1 MQNSSKGLDVQQDF
15 EITVKSIDN
24 IRDELK
30 TLFKTNEAY
39 RGEEARAL
47 IQSLSVVDKMLNF
60 KNKQDMKFS
69 KDRIDVELK
78 MQSGTYDLEIPMGEN
93 NFSKQLDRL
102 IDLTSKDISRSQPT
116 QQEKE
121 EYQAIIENF
130 GDGGIEKF
138 KNPERE
144 STFDKV
150 LAGSLKTIETIS
162 QTAGEETS
170 QFVSSFIA
178 TMKSAINQ
186 KDQESMLQK
195 DIRNILQIL
204 AKNGKDNN
212 EKLVKKGERVKEY
225 SKELDITK

>member
-1 MQNSSKGLDVQQDF
+1 MQQDF
-15 EITVKSIDN
+15 EITVKSTDN
-24 IRDELK
+24 LRDELK

-69 KDRIDVELK
+69 KDKIDVKLK
-78 MQSGTYDLEIPMGEN
+78 MESGTYDLEIPMGED

-102 IDLTSKDISRSQPT
+102 IDLTSKDISRNRPT
-116 QQEKE
+116 RQEKE
-121 EYQAIIENF
+121 EYQTIIEKF

-212 EKLVKKGERVKEY
+212 EKLVKKGERVKEH

>member
-1 MQNSSKGLDVQQDF
+1 MQQDF

-47 IQSLSVVDKMLNF
+47 IQSLSVVDKILNF

-121 EYQAIIENF
+121 EYQAIIEKF

-150 LAGSLKTIETIS
+150 LAESLKTIETIS

-178 TMKSAINQ
+178 TMKSAINT
-186 KDQESMLQK
+186 KDQESILQK
-195 DIRNILQIL
+195 DIKNILQIL
-204 AKNGKDNN
+204 AKSGKDNN
-212 EKLVKKGERVKEY
+212 EKLVKNDERVKEHN
-225 SKELDITK
+225 KELDITK

>member
-1 MQNSSKGLDVQQDF
+1 MQQDF
-15 EITVKSIDN
+15 EITVKSTDN
-24 IRDELK
+24 LRDELK
-30 TLFKTNEAY
+30 TLFKTDEAY

-60 KNKQDMKFS
+60 KNKQDMKFP
-69 KDRIDVELK
+69 KDKIDVELK

-102 IDLTSKDISRSQPT
+102 IDLTSKDISRNRPT

-121 EYQAIIENF
+121 EYQAIIEKF
-130 GDGGIEKF
+130 GNGSIEKF

-144 STFDKV
+144 NTFDKV

-178 TMKSAINQ
+178 TMKSAINP

-195 DIRNILQIL
+195 DIKNILQIL
-204 AKNGKDNN
+204 AKNGKDDN
-212 EKLVKKGERVKEY
+212 EKIVKKDERVKEY

>member
-1 MQNSSKGLDVQQDF
+1 MQQDF
-15 EITVKSIDN
+15 EITVKSTDN
-24 IRDELK
+24 LRDELK

-60 KNKQDMKFS
+60 KNKQDMKFP
-69 KDRIDVELK
+69 KDRIDIKLK
-78 MQSGTYDLEIPMGEN
+78 MESGIYDLEIPMGEN

-102 IDLTSKDISRSQPT
+102 IDLTSKDISRNRPT
-116 QQEKE
+116 RQEKE
-121 EYQAIIENF
+121 EYQTIIEKF

-195 DIRNILQIL
+195 DIKNILQIL
-204 AKNGKDNN
+204 AKNAQDNS
-212 EKLVKKGERVKEY
+212 EKLVKKGERVRENN
-225 SKELDITK
+225 KELDITK

>member
-1 MQNSSKGLDVQQDF
+1 MQQDF

-60 KNKQDMKFS
+60 KNKQDMKFP

-121 EYQAIIENF
+121 EYQAIIEKF

-138 KNPERE
+138 KNLERE

-195 DIRNILQIL
+195 DIKNILQIFS
-204 AKNGKDNN
+204 KNGKDNN
-212 EKLVKKGERVKEY
+212 EKLFKKGERIKEH

>member
-1 MQNSSKGLDVQQDF
+1 MQQDF
-15 EITVKSIDN
+15 KITVKSTDN
-24 IRDELK
+24 LRDELK

-69 KDRIDVELK
+69 KDKIDIKLK
-78 MQSGTYDLEIPMGEN
+78 MESGTYDLEIPMGED

-102 IDLTSKDISRSQPT
+102 IDLTSKDISRNRPT

-121 EYQAIIENF
+121 EYQAIIEKF

-178 TMKSAINQ
+178 TMKSAINP

-195 DIRNILQIL
+195 DIKNILQIL
-204 AKNGKDNN
+204 AKNGKDDN

>member
-1 MQNSSKGLDVQQDF
+1 MQQDF
-15 EITVKSIDN
+15 EITVKSTDN
-24 IRDELK
+24 LRDELK

-47 IQSLSVVDKMLNF
+47 IQSLSVIDKMLNF
-60 KNKQDMKFS
+60 KNKQDMKFP
-69 KDRIDVELK
+69 KDRIDIELK
-78 MQSGTYDLEIPMGEN
+78 IQSGTYDLEIPMGED
-93 NFSKQLDRL
+93 NFSKQLERL
-102 IDLTSKDISRSQPT
+102 IDLTSKDISRNRPT

-121 EYQAIIENF
+121 EYQAIIEKF
-130 GDGGIEKF
+130 GNGSIEKF

-144 STFDKV
+144 NIFDKV

-178 TMKSAINQ
+178 TMKSAINP

-195 DIRNILQIL
+195 DIKNILQIL
-204 AKNGKDNN
+204 AKNGKDDN
-212 EKLVKKGERVKEY
+212 EKIVKKDERVKEY

>member
-1 MQNSSKGLDVQQDF
+1 MQQDF
-15 EITVKSIDN
+15 EITVKSTDN
-24 IRDELK
+24 LRDELK
-30 TLFKTNEAY
+30 TLFKTNETY

-47 IQSLSVVDKMLNF
+47 MQSLSVIDKMLNF
-60 KNKQDMKFS
+60 KNKQDMKFP
-69 KDRIDVELK
+69 KDRIDIKLK
-78 MQSGTYDLEIPMGEN
+78 MESGIYDLEIPMGEN

-102 IDLTSKDISRSQPT
+102 IDLTSKDISRNRPT

-121 EYQAIIENF
+121 EYQTIIEKF

-178 TMKSAINQ
+178 TLKSAINQ
-186 KDQESMLQK
+186 KDQESILQK
-195 DIRNILQIL
+195 DIKNILQIL
-204 AKNGKDNN
+204 AKNGKDDN
-212 EKLVKKGERVKEY
+212 EKLVKKGERVKEH

>member
-1 MQNSSKGLDVQQDF
+1 MQQDF

-39 RGEEARAL
+39 RGEEARAF

-60 KNKQDMKFS
+60 KNKQDMKFP
-69 KDRIDVELK
+69 KDRIDIKLK
-78 MQSGTYDLEIPMGEN
+78 MESGIYDLEIPMGEN

-102 IDLTSKDISRSQPT
+102 IDLTSKDISRNRPT
-116 QQEKE
+116 RQEKE
-121 EYQAIIENF
+121 EYQTIIEKF

-195 DIRNILQIL
+195 DIKNILQIL
-204 AKNGKDNN
+204 AKTTKDNN
-212 EKLVKKGERVKEY
+212 EKLVKKGEKIRENN
-225 SKELDITK
+225 KELDITK

>member
-1 MQNSSKGLDVQQDF
+1 MQQDF
-15 EITVKSIDN
+15 EITVKSTDN
-24 IRDELK
+24 LRDELK

-69 KDRIDVELK
+69 KDKIDVKLK
-78 MQSGTYDLEIPMGEN
+78 MESGTYDLEIPMGED

-102 IDLTSKDISRSQPT
+102 IDLTSKDISRNRPT
-116 QQEKE
+116 RQEKE
-121 EYQAIIENF
+121 EYQAIIEKF

-162 QTAGEETS
+162 QTAGEETL
-170 QFVSSFIA
+170 QFVSSFVA

-195 DIRNILQIL
+195 DIKNILQIL

-212 EKLVKKGERVKEY
+212 EKLVKKGERVKEH

>member
-1 MQNSSKGLDVQQDF
+1 MQQDF
-15 EITVKSIDN
+15 EITVKSTDN
-24 IRDELK
+24 LRDELK
-30 TLFKTNEAY
+30 MLFKTNETY
-39 RGEEARAL
+39 KGEEARAL

-78 MQSGTYDLEIPMGEN
+78 MESGTYDLEIPMGEN

-102 IDLTSKDISRSQPT
+102 IDLTSKDISRSRPT

-121 EYQAIIENF
+121 EYQTIIEKF
-130 GDGGIEKF
+130 GDGGVEKF

-170 QFVSSFIA
+170 QFVNSFIA
-178 TMKSAINQ
+178 TMKSAINP

-195 DIRNILQIL
+195 DIKNILQIL
-204 AKNGKDNN
+204 AKNAQDNS
-212 EKLVKKGERVKEY
+212 EKLVKKGERVRENN
-225 SKELDITK
+225 KELDITK

>member
-1 MQNSSKGLDVQQDF
+1 MQQDF
-15 EITVKSIDN
+15 EITVKSTDN
-24 IRDELK
+24 LRDELK

-47 IQSLSVVDKMLNF
+47 IQSLSVIDKMLNF
-60 KNKQDMKFS
+60 KNKQDMKFP
-69 KDRIDVELK
+69 KDRIDIKLK
-78 MQSGTYDLEIPMGEN
+78 MESGIYDLEIPMGEN

-102 IDLTSKDISRSQPT
+102 IDLTSKDISRNRPT
-116 QQEKE
+116 RQEKE
-121 EYQAIIENF
+121 EYQTIIEKF

-170 QFVSSFIA
+170 QFVSSFIS
-178 TMKSAINQ
+178 TMKSAINP

-195 DIRNILQIL
+195 DIKNILQIL
-204 AKNGKDNN
+204 AKNGKDDN
-212 EKLVKKGERVKEY
+212 EKIVKKDERVKEY

>member
-1 MQNSSKGLDVQQDF
+1 MQQDF
-15 EITVKSIDN
+15 EITVKSTDN
-24 IRDELK
+24 LRDELK

-69 KDRIDVELK
+69 KDKIDVKLK
-78 MQSGTYDLEIPMGEN
+78 MESGTYDLEIPMGED

-102 IDLTSKDISRSQPT
+102 IDLTSKDISRNRPT
-116 QQEKE
+116 RQEKE
-121 EYQAIIENF
+121 EYQTIIEKF

-178 TMKSAINQ
+178 TMKSAINP
-186 KDQESMLQK
+186 KDQESILQK
-195 DIRNILQIL
+195 DIKNILQIL
-204 AKNGKDNN
+204 AKSGKDNN
-212 EKLVKKGERVKEY
+212 EKLVKNDERVKEHN
-225 SKELDITK
+225 KELDITK

>member
-1 MQNSSKGLDVQQDF
+1 MQQDF
-15 EITVKSIDN
+15 EITVKSTDN
-24 IRDELK
+24 LRDELK

-60 KNKQDMKFS
+60 KNKQDMKFP

-78 MQSGTYDLEIPMGEN
+78 MQSGTYDLEIPMGED
-93 NFSKQLDRL
+93 NFSKQLDHL
-102 IDLTSKDISRSQPT
+102 IDLTSKDISRNRPT

-121 EYQAIIENF
+121 EYQAIIEKF
-130 GDGGIEKF
+130 GNGSIEKF

-144 STFDKV
+144 NTFDKV

-178 TMKSAINQ
+178 TMKSAINP

-195 DIRNILQIL
+195 DIKNILQIL
-204 AKNGKDNN
+204 AKNGKDDN
-212 EKLVKKGERVKEY
+212 EKIVKKDERVKEY

>member
-1 MQNSSKGLDVQQDF
+1 MQQDF

-47 IQSLSVVDKMLNF
+47 IQSLSVVDKILNF

-102 IDLTSKDISRSQPT
+102 IDLTSKDIPRSQPT

-121 EYQAIIENF
+121 EYQAIIEKF

-204 AKNGKDNN
+204 AKNGKDDN
-212 EKLVKKGERVKEY
+212 EKLVKKDERVKEY
-225 SKELDITK
+225 SKKLDITK

>member
-1 MQNSSKGLDVQQDF
+1 MQQDF
-15 EITVKSIDN
+15 EITVKSTDN
-24 IRDELK
+24 LRDELK

-47 IQSLSVVDKMLNF
+47 IQSLSVIDKMLNF
-60 KNKQDMKFS
+60 KNKQDMKFP
-69 KDRIDVELK
+69 KDRIDIELK
-78 MQSGTYDLEIPMGEN
+78 IQSGTYDLEIPMGED

-102 IDLTSKDISRSQPT
+102 IDLTSKDISRNRPT

-121 EYQAIIENF
+121 EYQAIIEKF
-130 GDGGIEKF
+130 GNGSIEKF

-144 STFDKV
+144 NTFDKV

-178 TMKSAINQ
+178 TMKSAINP

-195 DIRNILQIL
+195 DIKNILQIL

-212 EKLVKKGERVKEY
+212 EKIVKKDERVKEY

>member
-1 MQNSSKGLDVQQDF
+1 
-15 EITVKSIDN
+15 
-24 IRDELK
+24 
-30 TLFKTNEAY
+30 
-39 RGEEARAL
+39 
-47 IQSLSVVDKMLNF
+47 MLNF
-60 KNKQDMKFS
+60 KNKQDMKFP
-69 KDRIDVELK
+69 KDRIDIKLK
-78 MQSGTYDLEIPMGEN
+78 MESGIYDLEIPMGEN

-102 IDLTSKDISRSQPT
+102 IDLTSKDISRNRPT
-116 QQEKE
+116 RQEKE
-121 EYQAIIENF
+121 EYQTIIEKF

-195 DIRNILQIL
+195 DIKNILQIL
-204 AKNGKDNN
+204 AKNGKDDN
-212 EKLVKKGERVKEY
+212 EKIVKKDERVKEY

>member
-1 MQNSSKGLDVQQDF
+1 MQQDF

-60 KNKQDMKFS
+60 KNKQDMKFP

-102 IDLTSKDISRSQPT
+102 IDLTSKDISRNRPT
-116 QQEKE
+116 RQEKE
-121 EYQAIIENF
+121 EYQTIIEKF

-186 KDQESMLQK
+186 KDQESILQK
-195 DIRNILQIL
+195 DIKNILQIL
-204 AKNGKDNN
+204 AKNGKDDN
-212 EKLVKKGERVKEY
+212 EKLVKKGERVKEH

>member
-1 MQNSSKGLDVQQDF
+1 MQQDF
-15 EITVKSIDN
+15 EITVKSTDN
-24 IRDELK
+24 LRDELK

-47 IQSLSVVDKMLNF
+47 IQSLSVIDKMLNF
-60 KNKQDMKFS
+60 KNKQDMKFP
-69 KDRIDVELK
+69 KDRIDIELK
-78 MQSGTYDLEIPMGEN
+78 IQSGTYDLEIPMGED

-102 IDLTSKDISRSQPT
+102 IDLTSKDISRNRPT

-121 EYQAIIENF
+121 EYQAIIEKF
-130 GDGGIEKF
+130 GNGSIEKF

-144 STFDKV
+144 NTFDKV

-178 TMKSAINQ
+178 TMKSAINP

-195 DIRNILQIL
+195 DIKNILQIL
-204 AKNGKDNN
+204 AKNGKDDN
-212 EKLVKKGERVKEY
+212 EKIVKKDERVKEY

>member
-1 MQNSSKGLDVQQDF
+1 MQQDF
-15 EITVKSIDN
+15 EITVKSTDN
-24 IRDELK
+24 LRDELK

-47 IQSLSVVDKMLNF
+47 IQSLSIVDKMLNF
-60 KNKQDMKFS
+60 KNKQDMKFP
-69 KDRIDVELK
+69 KDKIDVKLK
-78 MQSGTYDLEIPMGEN
+78 MESGTYDLEIPMGEN

-102 IDLTSKDISRSQPT
+102 IDLTSKDISRNRPT
-116 QQEKE
+116 RQEKE
-121 EYQAIIENF
+121 EYQTIIEKF

-195 DIRNILQIL
+195 DIKNILQIL
-204 AKNGKDNN
+204 AKSGKDNN
-212 EKLVKKGERVKEY
+212 EKLVKKGERVKEH

>member
-1 MQNSSKGLDVQQDF
+1 MQQDF

-30 TLFKTNEAY
+30 ALFKTNETY
-39 RGEEARAL
+39 KGKEDRAL

-60 KNKQDMKFS
+60 QNKQDMKFPR
-69 KDRIDVELK
+69 DRIDVELK
-78 MQSGTYDLEIPMGEN
+78 MQSDTYDLEIPMGEN

-121 EYQAIIENF
+121 EYQAIIEKF

>member
-1 MQNSSKGLDVQQDF
+1 MQQDF
-15 EITVKSIDN
+15 EITVKSTYN
-24 IRDELK
+24 LRDELK

-60 KNKQDMKFS
+60 KNKQDMKFP

-102 IDLTSKDISRSQPT
+102 IDLTSKDISRNRPT

-121 EYQAIIENF
+121 EYQTIIEKF
-130 GDGGIEKF
+130 GDGGVEKF

-144 STFDKV
+144 NAFDKV
-150 LAGSLKTIETIS
+150 LAGSLKTIEAIS

-170 QFVSSFIA
+170 QFLSSFIS
-178 TMKSAINQ
+178 TMKSAINP

-195 DIRNILQIL
+195 DIKNILQIL
-204 AKNGKDNN
+204 AKNTKDNN
-212 EKLVKKGERVKEY
+212 EKLVKKGEKIRENN
-225 SKELDITK
+225 KELDITK

>member
-1 MQNSSKGLDVQQDF
+1 MQQDF
-15 EITVKSIDN
+15 EITVKSTDN
-24 IRDELK
+24 LRDELK
-30 TLFKTNEAY
+30 TLLKTDEAY

-60 KNKQDMKFS
+60 KNKQDMKFP
-69 KDRIDVELK
+69 KDKIDVELK
-78 MQSGTYDLEIPMGEN
+78 MQSGTYNLEIPMGEN

-102 IDLTSKDISRSQPT
+102 IDLTSKDISRNRPT

-121 EYQAIIENF
+121 EYQTIIEKF
-130 GDGGIEKF
+130 GDGGVEKF

-144 STFDKV
+144 NAFDKV
-150 LAGSLKTIETIS
+150 LAGSLKTIEAIS

-195 DIRNILQIL
+195 DIKNILQIL
-204 AKNGKDNN
+204 AKNGKDDN
-212 EKLVKKGERVKEY
+212 EKIVKKDERVKEY